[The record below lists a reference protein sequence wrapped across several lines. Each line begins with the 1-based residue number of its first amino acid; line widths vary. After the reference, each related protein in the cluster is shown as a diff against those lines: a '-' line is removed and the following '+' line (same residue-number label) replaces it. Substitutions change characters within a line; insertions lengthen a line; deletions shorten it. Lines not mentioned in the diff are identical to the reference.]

1 MYDEAAVQLLIK
13 AKYAG
18 AMADTSTYLN
28 LVMQAGAVLIGGIV
42 LWRMSATIHKKKMAQ
57 RAGRAN
63 YFETTYSRYWR
74 KK

>member
-18 AMADTSTYLN
+18 AMADSGVYMN
-28 LVMQAGAVLIGGIV
+28 LIMQAGAVLIGGIV
-42 LWRMSATIHKKKMAQ
+42 LWRMSVAFHKKKMAQ
-57 RAGRAN
+57 RERN
-63 YFETTYSRYWR
+63 SYFETTYSRNWR

>member
-1 MYDEAAVQLLIK
+1 MYDEAAIQLLVK

-42 LWRMSATIHKKKMAQ
+42 LWRMSARYHKKKVAERSRNQ
-57 RAGRAN
+57 
-63 YFETTYSRYWR
+63 YFESTYSRNWKR
-74 KK
+74 K